1 MTVNSRLPSSNQRPS
16 KPNRSGGYE
25 TYRHSQ
31 ESESICGLKHA
42 LQDALEYEQGKKTDL
57 RVSELPP
64 PPKPLTPRQIRAIRQ
79 QFKVSQAVFARI
91 INVSANTVESWEQ
104 GVRRPRDASLKL
116 LAIAQLHPEVFWTQ
130 AG

>member
-1 MTVNSRLPSSNQRPS
+1 MRRTGKTRKVQAFSD
-16 KPNRSGGYE
+16 
-25 TYRHSQ
+25 
-31 ESESICGLKHA
+31 LKQA
-42 LQDALEYEQGKKTDL
+42 LQDALAYEQGKKPDL

-79 QFKVSQAVFARI
+79 QFKVSQAAFARI

-104 GVRRPRDASLKL
+104 GARRPRDASLKL
-116 LAIAQLHPEVFWTQ
+116 LTIAQLHPEVFWTH

>member
-1 MTVNSRLPSSNQRPS
+1 MRRTGKIKKV
-16 KPNRSGGYE
+16 KAFE
-25 TYRHSQ
+25 D
-31 ESESICGLKHA
+31 LKGA
-42 LQDALEYEQGKKTDL
+42 LQDALAYEQGKKPAL

-79 QFKVSQAVFARI
+79 HFNVSQAAFARI

-104 GVRRPRDASLKL
+104 GARRPRDASLKL
-116 LAIAQLHPEVFWTQ
+116 LTIAQLHPEVFWPQ

>member
-1 MTVNSRLPSSNQRPS
+1 MRRTGTTRKVRAFAD
-16 KPNRSGGYE
+16 
-25 TYRHSQ
+25 
-31 ESESICGLKHA
+31 LKRG
-42 LQDALEYEQGKKTDL
+42 LQDALAYEQGKKPAL

-79 QFKVSQAVFARI
+79 SFKLSQAAFARV

-104 GVRRPRDASLKL
+104 GARRPRDASLKL
-116 LAIAQLHPEVFWTQ
+116 LTIAQQHPEALWTQ